1 MSRERTAPHRAW
13 VSWGM
18 LGLLLLW
25 SGGRLL
31 AHELRPADVPHPETE
46 VRPGLHYTAL
56 NVQASGYAN
65 TGRAYIARIDLMAPG
80 VELFVTPPDARTDST
95 AWYRLRYPW
104 QVAWQHDLDV
114 VVNGALFRPPRL
126 GYWPFAWARGHHTTI
141 ANGTA
146 SHINPQ
152 SYLLWLTDDRVP
164 HLTDTRPV
172 PQDVLDRAAWGVGG
186 LVRELRNGTVH
197 PRTQRSGTIDNYTM
211 VAACTETQQLWLA
224 AFQDVTRGTA
234 AQILA
239 DQGATDG
246 LILDG
251 GGSTA
256 FYMSPA
262 AQDAP
267 SGLHL
272 GGHRPVATHIGVR
285 VRAAEP

>member
-1 MSRERTAPHRAW
+1 MNRERTAAHRSW

-18 LGLLLLW
+18 LGLLLVW
-25 SGGRLL
+25 TVGHLL
-31 AHELRPADVPHPETE
+31 LTGLRPLSGTYAE
-46 VRPGLHYTAL
+46 VEVAPGVRYTSFVL
-56 NVQASGYAN
+56 NDRGYPG
-65 TGRAYIARIDLMAPG
+65 TGRAHIARIDLTAPG
-80 VELFVTPPDARTDST
+80 VELFITPPDARTDHT

-126 GYWPFAWARGHHTTI
+126 GYWPFAWAQGHHTTVSHS
-141 ANGTA
+141 TA

-152 SYLLWLTDDRVP
+152 SYLLWLTNDRVP

-172 PQDVLDRAAWGVGG
+172 PQDVLDRAAWGMGG

-211 VAACTETQQLWLA
+211 VAACAKTQQLWLA
-224 AFQDVTRGTA
+224 AFQDVALGTA

-256 FYMSPA
+256 FYMSHA
-262 AQDAP
+262 AQGAP
-267 SGLHL
+267 GGLHL
-272 GGHRPVATHIGVR
+272 GGGRPVATHIGVR
-285 VRAAEP
+285 VRTAEP